1 MHRHHAMRTLVDRV
15 IAHFRTMGVASVEA
29 QDAEPEDVHF
39 SLPVELRRAVGS

>member
-1 MHRHHAMRTLVDRV
+1 
-15 IAHFRTMGVASVEA
+15 MGVGQIES